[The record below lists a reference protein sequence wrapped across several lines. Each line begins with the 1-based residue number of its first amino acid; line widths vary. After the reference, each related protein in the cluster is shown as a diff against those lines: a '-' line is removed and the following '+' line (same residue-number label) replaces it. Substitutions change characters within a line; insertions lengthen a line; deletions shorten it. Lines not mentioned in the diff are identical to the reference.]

1 MLYIAFITFRILQ
14 DKGLT
19 KYPEVNEF
27 TNALYDSGN
36 RSPHLLGFMIDQI
49 EESLLSNVNEELFR
63 KAIDVSYLLIN
74 KNCVFEL

>member
-1 MLYIAFITFRILQ
+1 MYFFHRILQ

-36 RSPHLLGFMIDQI
+36 RSPHLLGFIIDQI
-49 EESLLSNVNEELFR
+49 EENLLSNPNDSLFK
-63 KAIDVSYLLIN
+63 KAIDVSFFFFFLVIIII
-74 KNCVFEL
+74 F